1 MPQLT
6 INDVINELDIIISDS
21 VRDKNYLAIFA
32 WVYKRTTEQIKAEV
46 DKGSFGDG
54 QRLQQFDIVFASL
67 YLDAYRDYKDN
78 KPISQSWKIAFDAA
92 MEKHTIIQHLMMG
105 MNAHIN
111 LDLAVAASTVME
123 GKPIAELEHDF
134 NKVNDVLAGLL
145 DEMQVKMGKVSKLMF
160 LLDWI
165 GKRTDEKV
173 INFSMEK
180 ARTVSWFT
188 ANELWNLTGES
199 RTAKIKEVDRNVK
212 SISEFLIQPPSR
224 FLRIV
229 LKLIGRFEEK
239 NVQIVIRK
247 FKQ

>member
-46 DKGSFGDG
+46 EKGSFENGE
-54 QRLQQFDIVFASL
+54 RLQQFDIVFASL

-111 LDLAVAASTVME
+111 LDLAVAASLIME
-123 GKPIAELEHDF
+123 GKPIAELERDF

-145 DEMQVKMGKVSKLMF
+145 DEMQVKIGKVSKLMF

-188 ANELWNLTGES
+188 ANELWNLTGDK
-199 RTAKIKEVDRNVK
+199 RKARIIDVDRNVE
-212 SISEFLIQPPSR
+212 SISEFLIQPPSG
-224 FLRIV
+224 FLRFV

-239 NVQIVIRK
+239 NIETIINK
-247 FKQ
+247 FQQ